1 MFYDWVKS
9 PNSEK
14 TFLVGRFLKSKAGV
28 QTRKQKQIRRL
39 KTKEMKSKGKL
50 DQGLLQFQFLPFYL
64 QGF

>member
-1 MFYDWVKS
+1 MLYDWVKS

-14 TFLVGRFLKSKAGV
+14 TFGWEILKSKAGV

-50 DQGLLQFQFLPFYL
+50 DQALRQFQFLPFYL